1 VIIWHIDISIDSVV
15 YRVVL
20 EEYIEEDFPLV

>member
-1 VIIWHIDISIDSVV
+1 MIIWHIDISIDSVV